1 MFRNVSSDIEYA
13 TNEDEENDERLAQ
26 DTNKEDQKLSQSED
40 IQHESLNNEDVS
52 LTSNKTDDSEHLE
65 KDSLNEDKKSNH
77 HLIKL
82 IKHHKNVNQA
92 W

>member
-1 MFRNVSSDIEYA
+1 M
-13 TNEDEENDERLAQ
+13 AQ

-65 KDSLNEDKKSNH
+65 KDSLNEDKKLNH

-82 IKHHKNVNQA
+82 IKHHKKCQSSPVVNHLM
-92 W
+92 

>member
-1 MFRNVSSDIEYA
+1 MLFEIFVSSDIEYA

-65 KDSLNEDKKSNH
+65 K
-77 HLIKL
+77 I
-82 IKHHKNVNQA
+82 V
-92 W
+92 